1 MMYRWGPSLVVAGH
15 VVVVGG
21 IVVRKYGLAASASEM
36 GGEAQV
42 GGVEA
47 IVESTRIEV
56 AFMTETVFE
65 PLLTFMI
72 SWYISLGFTFA

>member
-1 MMYRWGPSLVVAGH
+1 
-15 VVVVGG
+15 
-21 IVVRKYGLAASASEM
+21 M

-72 SWYISLGFTFA
+72 SWYISLGFIFA